1 MLLKKWLKK
10 KTKEDISMSN
20 PSKQKGTSA
29 ETAVV
34 KYLKLNGFPKTE
46 RRSLSGA
53 LDKGDISGIQDVC
66 LEIKDHKAMNL
77 SGWVKELEVEMKNSQ
92 ALTGA
97 VIHKKRGTL
106 NVGEW
111 YATMPTE
118 VYINLLI
125 EAGY

>member
-1 MLLKKWLKK
+1 
-10 KTKEDISMSN
+10 MSN
-20 PSKQKGTSA
+20 PSKQKGTAA

-34 KYLKLNGFPKTE
+34 KYFKENGFAQVE
-46 RRSLSGA
+46 RRALQGS
-53 LDKGDISGIQDVC
+53 LDKGDISGIEDVC
-66 LEIKDHKAMNL
+66 LEIKDHKTMSL
-77 SGWVKELEVEMKNSQ
+77 SGWLKELEVEMKNSQ

-111 YATMPTE
+111 YATMPVE
-118 VYINLLI
+118 VYTNLLI

>member
-1 MLLKKWLKK
+1 
-10 KTKEDISMSN
+10 MSN
-20 PSKQKGTSA
+20 PKKAKGTAA

-34 KYLKLNGFPKTE
+34 NYLKETWDTVE
-46 RRSLSGA
+46 RRA
-53 LDKGDISGIQDVC
+53 LAGSADKGDISGIANVC
-66 LEIKDHKAMNL
+66 IEVKDHKKMVL
-77 SGWVKELEVEMKNSQ
+77 SGWVKELEEEMKNAQ

-111 YATMPTE
+111 YATMPVE

>member
-1 MLLKKWLKK
+1 
-10 KTKEDISMSN
+10 MSK
-20 PSKQKGTSA
+20 SKQKGTAA

-34 KYLKLNGFPKTE
+34 KYFKENGFPKVE
-46 RRSLSGA
+46 RRALQGS

-66 LEIKDHKAMNL
+66 LEIKDHRTMNL
-77 SGWVKELEVEMKNSQ
+77 SGWVKELEVEMQNSQ

-106 NVGEW
+106 DVGEW
-111 YATMPTE
+111 YATIPVW
-118 VYINLLI
+118 VYIDLLI

>member
-1 MLLKKWLKK
+1 V
-10 KTKEDISMSN
+10 SN
-20 PSKQKGTSA
+20 PKKAKGTAA

-34 KYLKLNGFPKTE
+34 NYLKKTWDTVE
-46 RRSLSGA
+46 RRPLAGSA
-53 LDKGDISGIQDVC
+53 DKGDISGIANVC
-66 LEIKDHKAMNL
+66 IEVKDHKKMVL
-77 SGWVKELEVEMKNSQ
+77 SGWIKELDEEMKNAQ

-111 YATMPTE
+111 YATMPVE
-118 VYINLLI
+118 VYVNLLI